1 MTAEFETVFQT
12 PWFEIRTVD
21 PGQEPSGTTE
31 PYYCLVRPNG
41 VIAFM
46 LDGEGLVVL
55 VEQYRPPLGRVTL
68 EMPAGSVDKGE
79 TLEAAVI
86 REVLE
91 ETGLVCEHWYA
102 ITPCR
107 LALQREDA
115 VDHFYV
121 GLGAHKAEGY
131 NRTERGTVRF
141 LQRSKLLDLIKAHR
155 FDQTAALGGLYVAE
169 KLFGIDLLTADLA
182 CIESVLAT
190 SAGGDL
196 ETDDGSDRTR
206 PNQQ

>member
-41 VIAFM
+41 VLAFV
-46 LDGEGLVVL
+46 LDREGAVVL
-55 VEQYRPPLGRVTL
+55 VEQYRPPLGRATL

-79 TLEAAVI
+79 TPEAAVV

-91 ETGLVCEHWYA
+91 ETGLVCESWHS

-107 LALQREDA
+107 LAPQREDA
-115 VDHFYV
+115 VDHFFV
-121 GLGAHKAEGY
+121 GLGAHVAEGY
-131 NRTERGTVRF
+131 KRTEHGTVRS
-141 LQRSKLLDLIKAHR
+141 LPRSELLDLVKSHR

-182 CIESVLAT
+182 CIQSVLAT
-190 SAGGDL
+190 SAGGNL
-196 ETDDGSDRTR
+196 ETDNGSGRAR

>member
-41 VIAFM
+41 VLAFV
-46 LDGEGLVVL
+46 LDREGAVVL
-55 VEQYRPPLGRVTL
+55 VEQYRPPLGRATL

-79 TLEAAVI
+79 TPEAAVV

-91 ETGLVCEHWYA
+91 ETGLVCESWHA

-107 LALQREDA
+107 LAPQREDA
-115 VDHFYV
+115 VDHFFV
-121 GLGAHKAEGY
+121 GLGAHVAEGY
-131 NRTERGTVRF
+131 KRTEHGTVRS
-141 LQRSKLLDLIKAHR
+141 LPRSELLDLVKSHR

-182 CIESVLAT
+182 CIQSVLAT
-190 SAGGDL
+190 SAGGNL
-196 ETDDGSDRTR
+196 ETDNGSGRAR

>member
-41 VIAFM
+41 VLAFV
-46 LDGEGLVVL
+46 LDREGAVVL
-55 VEQYRPPLGRVTL
+55 VEQYRPPLGRATL

-79 TLEAAVI
+79 TPEAAVV

-91 ETGLVCEHWYA
+91 ETGLVCESWHS

-107 LALQREDA
+107 LAPQREDA
-115 VDHFYV
+115 VDHFFV
-121 GLGAHKAEGY
+121 GLGAHEAEGY
-131 NRTERGTVRF
+131 KRTEHGTVRS
-141 LQRSKLLDLIKAHR
+141 LPRSELLDLVKSHR

-182 CIESVLAT
+182 CIQSVLAT
-190 SAGGDL
+190 SAGGNL
-196 ETDDGSDRTR
+196 ETDNGSGRAR

>member
-41 VIAFM
+41 VLAFV
-46 LDGEGLVVL
+46 LDREGAVVL
-55 VEQYRPPLGRVTL
+55 VEQYRPPLGRLTL

-79 TLEAAVI
+79 TPEAAVV

-91 ETGLVCEHWYA
+91 ETGLVCESWHS

-107 LALQREDA
+107 LAPQREDA
-115 VDHFYV
+115 VDHFFV
-121 GLGAHKAEGY
+121 GLGAHEAEGY
-131 NRTERGTVRF
+131 KRTEHGTVRS
-141 LQRSKLLDLIKAHR
+141 LPRSELLDLVKSHR

-182 CIESVLAT
+182 CIQSVLAT
-190 SAGGDL
+190 SAGGNL
-196 ETDDGSDRTR
+196 ETDNGSGRAR